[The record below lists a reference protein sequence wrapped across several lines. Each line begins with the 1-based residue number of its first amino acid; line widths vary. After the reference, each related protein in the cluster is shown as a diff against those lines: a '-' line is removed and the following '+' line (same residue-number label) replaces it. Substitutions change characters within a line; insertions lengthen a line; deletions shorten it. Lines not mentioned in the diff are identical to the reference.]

1 MERIANVRMN
11 TLSGTVTN
19 TSYSPIER
27 VYLSGGSIIVE
38 DGVGNVYDLRK
49 GGRACATPTTSI
61 IATMLRGV
69 DGQDG
74 KDGITPDMGDYY
86 DKEVVDAKLS
96 AKQDVIEDLATMRA
110 NASKGATA
118 LQSIPSEYVTERRLG
133 AMGLATIEQL
143 EAKQDTINDLDTIR
157 SGAAKGA
164 TALQAHQDI
173 SGKQDKLISGSTIKT
188 INGSSLLGS
197 GNISV
202 SGVKDVISVTL
213 DYALN
218 LQPNKI
224 YHIEE
229 YVTSDLNIV
238 GTTQSERACDEYE
251 VHFVTG
257 DTAGNLILPS
267 RVKWVNGVVPTLEAN
282 TAYELLIVAGRIGTE
297 KFQKARLLA
306 FK

>member
-1 MERIANVRMN
+1 M
-11 TLSGTVTN
+11 
-19 TSYSPIER
+19 
-27 VYLSGGSIIVE
+27 
-38 DGVGNVYDLRK
+38 
-49 GGRACATPTTSI
+49 
-61 IATMLRGV
+61 
-69 DGQDG
+69 
-74 KDGITPDMGDYY
+74 
-86 DKEVVDAKLS
+86 
-96 AKQDVIEDLATMRA
+96 
-110 NASKGATA
+110 
-118 LQSIPSEYVTERRLG
+118 
-133 AMGLATIEQL
+133 
-143 EAKQDTINDLDTIR
+143 
-157 SGAAKGA
+157 
-164 TALQAHQDI
+164 
-173 SGKQDKLISGSTIKT
+173 
-188 INGSSLLGS
+188 
-197 GNISV
+197 

>member
-69 DGQDG
+69 DGKDG

-133 AMGLATIEQL
+133 AMGLATIGQL

-164 TALQAHQDI
+164 TALQAHQP
-173 SGKQDKLISGSTIKT
+173 LKT
-188 INGSSLLGS
+188 INGESIVGG

-213 DYALN
+213 DYVLN

-229 YVTSDLNIV
+229 YVTRDLNIG

-257 DTAGNLILPS
+257 DTAGNLVLPS

>member
-69 DGQDG
+69 DG

-96 AKQDVIEDLATMRA
+96 AKQDIIEDLATMRA

-118 LQSIPSEYVTERRLG
+118 LQSIPSEYITERRLG

-164 TALQAHQDI
+164 TALQSHQDI

-188 INGSSLLGS
+188 VNGSSLLGS

-202 SGVKDVISVTL
+202 SGVKDVVSVTL
-213 DYALN
+213 DQVLN

-229 YVTSDLNIV
+229 YVTSDLNIE
-238 GTTQSERACDEYE
+238 GTDQSERACDEFE

-257 DTAGNLILPS
+257 DTVGNLVLPS
-267 RVKWVNGVVPTLEAN
+267 TVKWVNGVVPTLEAN
-282 TAYELLIVAGRIGTE
+282 TAYELLIVAGRMRTG